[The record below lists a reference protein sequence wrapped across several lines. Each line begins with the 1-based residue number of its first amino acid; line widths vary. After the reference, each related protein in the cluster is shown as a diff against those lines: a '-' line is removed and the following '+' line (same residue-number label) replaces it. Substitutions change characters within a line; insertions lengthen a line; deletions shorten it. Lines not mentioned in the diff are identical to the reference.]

1 MSAYVVKTKNAL
13 ASILAL
19 SPKGKYRSTAIERKL
34 GGIRMESRLASANI
48 YEELN
53 SLKTF

>member
-1 MSAYVVKTKNAL
+1 MSTYVVKTKNAL

-34 GGIRMESRLASANI
+34 GGIRMESWLAPTNI